1 MNISIPLS
9 DGQLCQHFWNC
20 EEFAIMDVNSQ
31 ENCVS
36 GIYREAPP
44 AHAPGVLP
52 QWLAEHNVTVVIAGG
67 MGSRAQAL
75 FTENGIKVVIGAAGG
90 SPEEVANAYLNGT
103 LQTGGNI
110 CDH

>member
-1 MNISIPLS
+1 
-9 DGQLCQHFWNC
+9 
-20 EEFAIMDVNSQ
+20 MDVNSQ
-31 ENCVS
+31 EKCVS
-36 GIYREAPP
+36 GVFTETAPT
-44 AHAPGVLP
+44 HAPGVLP
-52 QWLAEHNVTVVIAGG
+52 QWLAQHNVNVVIAGG

-75 FTENGIKVVIGAAGG
+75 FAENGIKVVIGAGGG